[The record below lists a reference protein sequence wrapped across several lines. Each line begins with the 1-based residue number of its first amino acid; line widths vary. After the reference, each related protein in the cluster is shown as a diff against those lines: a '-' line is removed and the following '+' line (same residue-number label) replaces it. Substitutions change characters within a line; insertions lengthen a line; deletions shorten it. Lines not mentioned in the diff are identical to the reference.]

1 MELYLGE
8 PAVHLGVAV
17 RRQQVLGA
25 VRQPQPQHVLL
36 LRVAGGD
43 LAVSVVQRQRC
54 RCRLVLVA
62 R

>member
-36 LRVAGGD
+36 LRVVGGD
-43 LAVSVVQRQRC
+43 LAAGVVQRQWC
-54 RCRLVLVA
+54 RRRLVLVV